1 MWNIFMKSVCR
12 CVMLLLLCSLQ
23 GLARAADADT
33 ASDGSGTTLI
43 ALIVP
48 LFAVAIALAALWWM
62 SRRYAAR
69 SGTAGPL
76 RIVQVLGV
84 GPRERVLVVEHDSR
98 RFLLGVTQST
108 ISLLAD
114 LDAEHAATNTSRATS
129 SLVHNE
135 ALTRG

>member
-1 MWNIFMKSVCR
+1 MNSLCR
-12 CVMLLLLCSLQ
+12 CVMLLLLGQLH
-23 GLARAADADT
+23 GLARAADADA
-33 ASDGSGTTLI
+33 ASDGSGATLV
-43 ALIVP
+43 ALVVP
-48 LFAVAIALAALWWM
+48 LLVVVIALAALWWM
-62 SRRYAAR
+62 ARRY
-69 SGTAGPL
+69 GTRGSAAGPL

-114 LDAEHAATNTSRATS
+114 LDAEHAATDGRRATS

-135 ALTRG
+135 ALTKG

>member
-1 MWNIFMKSVCR
+1 
-12 CVMLLLLCSLQ
+12 MLLLLGPLRNVA
-23 GLARAADADT
+23 LAAETSADEGSST
-33 ASDGSGTTLI
+33 AI
-43 ALIVP
+43 VALVVP
-48 LFAVAIALAALWWM
+48 LLAVVFALAALWWM
-62 SRRYAAR
+62 LRRYNTRGGA
-69 SGTAGPL
+69 AGPL

-114 LDAEHAATNTSRATS
+114 LDSEHAATNASRATS